1 MVSKLKIS
9 HFRSEACY
17 FIEIS
22 MISSDIF
29 DHRPCITIAKAY
41 SVIFLN
47 SISRKTKPII
57 RQKTANPL
65 VLDGSGE
72 MPVGLQQNLIR
83 LSRISSDPEK
93 TTNPKT
99 TNHRGVVF
107 SFYPIYVR
115 CNHVANP
122 RLWIQTAT
130 PESGRDPAGILPNYV
145 PIYY

>member
-17 FIEIS
+17 FIEILV
-22 MISSDIF
+22 ISSDIF
-29 DHRPCITIAKAY
+29 DHRPSITIAKAY

-83 LSRISSDPEK
+83 LNIKFTS
-93 TTNPKT
+93 
-99 TNHRGVVF
+99 G
-107 SFYPIYVR
+107 
-115 CNHVANP
+115 
-122 RLWIQTAT
+122 LLTAF
-130 PESGRDPAGILPNYV
+130 
-145 PIYY
+145 